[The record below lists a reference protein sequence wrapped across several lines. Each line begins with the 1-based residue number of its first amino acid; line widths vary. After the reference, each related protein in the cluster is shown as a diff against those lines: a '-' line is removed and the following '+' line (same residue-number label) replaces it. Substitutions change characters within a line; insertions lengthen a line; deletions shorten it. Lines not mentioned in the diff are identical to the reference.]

1 MRLVRY
7 GAWEGKNMAGS
18 LCGNCEA
25 VLAAGVRLCH
35 DCTCIL
41 EHHLEQVVD
50 VWATL
55 QTTLERRDVGAASVG
70 LGGGA
75 AAVEPLNLDAHD
87 LGFTLQA
94 ILNGWAQLIPAM
106 RPANPQPHIVATWM
120 RQPAQIQHMR
130 TTDWAADLIQELE
143 ESLNDC
149 REATD
154 RSLERIDL
162 GPCPTLCLGKVR
174 AIAGARWGRCTDC
187 REQFDTAQQHQWMIS
202 EAWHVT
208 APLPHII
215 RALRTLH
222 IFVKAKDA
230 ENWVARRKLIA
241 CITDDGAKTYQLKQ
255 VFTVHQ
261 TMVAKREAAEARK
274 LARRQEQLIAA

>member
-1 MRLVRY
+1 M
-7 GAWEGKNMAGS
+7 
-18 LCGNCEA
+18 CGNCEA
-25 VLAAGVRLCH
+25 ILAAGIKLCH
-35 DCTCIL
+35 DCTSVL
-41 EHHLEQVVD
+41 EYHLEQTVD

-87 LGFTLQA
+87 LGFTLQTV
-94 ILNGWAQLIPAM
+94 LNGWAQQIPAM
-106 RPANPQPHIVATWM
+106 RPASAQPHIVATWM
-120 RQPAQIQHMR
+120 RQPAQIALIR
-130 TTDWAADLIQELE
+130 ATDWGADLIGELE

-149 REATD
+149 REVTD
-154 RSLERIDL
+154 RSLERISL
-162 GPCPTLCLGKVR
+162 GHHSTDCAGKVR
-174 AIAGARWGRCTDC
+174 AIAGARWGRCTEC
-187 REQFDTAQQHQWMIS
+187 REQFNTQQQHQWMIS

-230 ENWVARRKLIA
+230 ENWVARRKLVA

-261 TMVAKREAAEARK
+261 AMVAKREAAEARK
-274 LARRQEQLIAA
+274 AERRAVASEPELIAA

>member
-1 MRLVRY
+1 MV
-7 GAWEGKNMAGS
+7 GS
-18 LCGNCEA
+18 ECSNCEA
-25 VLAAGVRLCH
+25 ELSAGIRLCH

-41 EHHLEQVVD
+41 EYHLEQVVD

-70 LGGGA
+70 LGGGS

-87 LGFTLQA
+87 LGFTLQS
-94 ILNGWAQLIPAM
+94 ILTGWAQHIPAM
-106 RPANPQPHIVATWM
+106 RPTRSEPHIVATWM
-120 RQPAQIQHMR
+120 RQPAQIALIR
-130 TTDWAADLIQELE
+130 ATDWAADLIGELE

-154 RSLERIDL
+154 RSLERISL
-162 GPCPTLCLGKVR
+162 GHHSTECAGKVR
-174 AIAGARWGRCTDC
+174 AIAGARWGRCTEC
-187 REQFDTAQQHQWMIS
+187 RERFHTQQQHQWMIS

-222 IFVKAKDA
+222 VFVSPKAA
-230 ENWVARRKLIA
+230 EHWVARRKLIA
-241 CITDDGAKTYQLKQ
+241 CVTDDGTKTYQLKQ
-255 VFTVHQ
+255 VYAVH
-261 TMVAKREAAEARK
+261 TAMEAKRQRAKEQTEARK
-274 LARRQEQLIAA
+274 LAKAGRELIAA

>member
-1 MRLVRY
+1 M
-7 GAWEGKNMAGS
+7 
-18 LCGNCEA
+18 CGNCEA
-25 VLAAGVRLCH
+25 ELPAAIRLCH
-35 DCTCIL
+35 DCTCVL
-41 EHHLEQVVD
+41 EYHLEQVVD

-75 AAVEPLNLDAHD
+75 AAVEPLNLDAFD
-87 LGFTLQA
+87 LGFTLQTV
-94 ILNGWAQLIPAM
+94 LNGWAQLIPAM
-106 RPANPQPHIVATWM
+106 RPISVEPHIVATWM
-120 RQPAQIQHMR
+120 RQPQQVALIR
-130 TTDWAADLIQELE
+130 ATDWAPDLIGELE
-143 ESLNDC
+143 ESLNGC

-162 GPCPTLCLGKVR
+162 GHHSTECDGKVR
-174 AIAGARWGRCTDC
+174 AIAGARWGRCTEC
-187 REQFDTAQQHQWMIS
+187 REEFNTQQQHQWMIS

-222 IFVKAKDA
+222 IFVKPKDA

-241 CITDDGAKTYQLKQ
+241 CVTDDGAKTYQLKQ

-261 TMVAKREAAEARK
+261 TMVAKREAAEARRAAK
-274 LARRQEQLIAA
+274 LEAEPIAA

>member
-1 MRLVRY
+1 MGL
-7 GAWEGKNMAGS
+7 GKVITMADS

-25 VLAAGVRLCH
+25 KLTAGLQLCH
-35 DCTCIL
+35 DCTCVL
-41 EHHLEQVVD
+41 EYHLEQVVD

-75 AAVEPLNLDAHD
+75 AAVEPLNLEAHD
-87 LGFTLQA
+87 LGLTLQS
-94 ILNGWAQLIPAM
+94 ILNGWAQQIPAM
-106 RPANPQPHIVATWM
+106 RPASAQPHIVATWM
-120 RQPAQIQHMR
+120 RQPKQITLIR
-130 TTDWAADLIQELE
+130 AADWAADLISELE

-154 RSLERIDL
+154 RSLERISL
-162 GPCPTLCLGKVR
+162 GHHSTDCDGKVR
-174 AIAGARWGRCTDC
+174 AIAGARYGRCTEC
-187 REQFDTAQQHQWMIS
+187 RERYNVSEQHQWMIS

-222 IFVKAKDA
+222 IFVKPKDA

-241 CITDDGAKTYQLKQ
+241 CITDDGNKTYQLKQ
-255 VFTVHQ
+255 VYATHMA
-261 TMVAKREAAEARK
+261 MVAKREAAEARK
-274 LARRQEQLIAA
+274 AAKREAQLIAA

>member
-1 MRLVRY
+1 
-7 GAWEGKNMAGS
+7 MAPWQ
-18 LCGNCEA
+18 
-25 VLAAGVRLCH
+25 LCH
-35 DCTCIL
+35 DCTTVL
-41 EHHLEQVVD
+41 ECHLGQVVD

-87 LGFTLQA
+87 LGFTLQT
-94 ILNGWAQLIPAM
+94 ILNGWAQHIPAM
-106 RPANPQPHIVATWM
+106 RPASAQPHIVATWM
-120 RQPAQIQHMR
+120 RQPAQIAHIR
-130 TTDWAADLIQELE
+130 AGDWAADLIAELE
-143 ESLNDC
+143 DSLNDC

-162 GPCPTLCLGKVR
+162 GHHSTDCDGKVR
-174 AIAGARWGRCTDC
+174 AIAGARYGRCTEC
-187 REQFDTAQQHQWMIS
+187 RERFNTQQQHQWMIS

-222 IFVKAKDA
+222 VFVKAKDA

-241 CITDDGAKTYQLKQ
+241 CVTDEGAKTYQLKQ
-255 VFTVHQ
+255 VFSVHQ
-261 TMVAKREAAEARK
+261 AMVAKREEAEARK
-274 LARRQEQLIAA
+274 AERAAAKLEAQLVAA